1 MWLVKQNF
9 SCRLPYS
16 HLLIFKYIGESCGV
30 LRTYNLINSKKN
42 MKYTQS
48 CIPTSQTHLKVQN
61 LIFEMNFRHLHS
73 MFCNLSSFTFTKYPL
88 MTCKSEVSFQKFLF
102 VVCLMLQIVL
112 HYVLL
117 VWATLRFSIR
127 CYRNN
132 ICRNIQSKW
141 NFLYN

>member
-16 HLLIFKYIGESCGV
+16 RLLIHKYVGESCGV
-30 LRTYNLINSKKN
+30 LTAYYLLNKQD
-42 MKYTQS
+42 MKDTQS
-48 CIPTSQTHLKVQN
+48 YILSSQMQLKVQN
-61 LIFEMNFRHLHS
+61 LNFEMNFRHLYS
-73 MFCNLSSFTFTKYPL
+73 MFYNLSSITFTKYPL

-102 VVCLMLQIVL
+102 VVCLMLQTVL

-127 CYRNN
+127 SYRNN